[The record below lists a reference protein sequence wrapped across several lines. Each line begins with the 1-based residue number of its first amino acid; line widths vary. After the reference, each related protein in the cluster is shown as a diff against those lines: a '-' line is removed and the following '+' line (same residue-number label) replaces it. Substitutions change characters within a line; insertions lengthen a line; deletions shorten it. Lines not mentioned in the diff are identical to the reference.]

1 MTCETATWMSP
12 TDCNFFREFLEISDD
27 PLILLD
33 RNRKA
38 HKLFT
43 QTL

>member
-1 MTCETATWMSP
+1 MKRRHGCRQQTTI
-12 TDCNFFREFLEISDD
+12 FFREFLEISDD

-38 HKLFT
+38 HKLLA

>member
-1 MTCETATWMSP
+1 MKRRHGCRQQTANAFE
-12 TDCNFFREFLEISDD
+12 CFLEISDD

-38 HKLFT
+38 HKLFA